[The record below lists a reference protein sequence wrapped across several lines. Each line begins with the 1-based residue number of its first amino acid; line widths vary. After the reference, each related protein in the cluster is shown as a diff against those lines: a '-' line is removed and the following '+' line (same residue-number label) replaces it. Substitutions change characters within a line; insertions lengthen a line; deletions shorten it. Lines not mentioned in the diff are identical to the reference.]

1 MTTLGFLRNPGR
13 EAHSI
18 EGEFVRRLGLLGI
31 RADNSAAIRQLFAR
45 AGTGRESGLQVS
57 TTADLLGLG
66 LVLVKLLRQSAAAG
80 DGLPLEPATRA
91 FVDAMLGAPAATQRE
106 AGWRA

>member
-13 EAHSI
+13 EARSI

-31 RADNSAAIRQLFAR
+31 RADDSAAIRQLFDR
-45 AGTGRESGLQVS
+45 AGTGRESGLQES

-66 LVLVKLLRQSAAAG
+66 LVLVKLLRQSTAAG

-91 FVDAMLGAPAATQRE
+91 FVDAMLGAPAAAQRE
-106 AGWRA
+106 AG